1 MAKPPGFSSAA
12 REAQHAHAQNEDG
25 CEGEEEHD
33 HDVEQRREP
42 VAQRGFGAPER
53 GGAVK
58 ERAAPLRF
66 SARDIAARAPRD
78 EQRVQ
83 EKEEAE
89 EFEETETHGSERIA
103 RGD

>member
-53 GGAVK
+53 GGAVE

-78 EQRVQ
+78 EQREQ

-103 RGD
+103 PGD

>member
-1 MAKPPGFSSAA
+1 
-12 REAQHAHAQNEDG
+12 
-25 CEGEEEHD
+25 
-33 HDVEQRREP
+33 
-42 VAQRGFGAPER
+42 
-53 GGAVK
+53 VK

-78 EQRVQ
+78 EQREQ

-103 RGD
+103 LGD